1 MLKLHSTL
9 FGVVVGISLKA
20 FGNLYLLY
28 SIVLSEMGRKNEKV
42 KQTSQC
48 WNVRDI
54 STRMEWTVVNWLLWL
69 PAKPYISKTFI
80 RHKIWIEISTINFI
94 PGYHNYL
101 EPEAMK
107 SGPAKPW
114 IKIFGIEKTWLLLLL
129 YRGVYPLSLSLKTPN
144 YTLKTI
150 LMPSACFEMWKKPRF
165 KKNT

>member
-114 IKIFGIEKTWLLLLL
+114 IKIFGIEKTWLT
-129 YRGVYPLSLSLKTPN
+129 YIPIPCWN
-144 YTLKTI
+144 
-150 LMPSACFEMWKKPRF
+150 
-165 KKNT
+165 